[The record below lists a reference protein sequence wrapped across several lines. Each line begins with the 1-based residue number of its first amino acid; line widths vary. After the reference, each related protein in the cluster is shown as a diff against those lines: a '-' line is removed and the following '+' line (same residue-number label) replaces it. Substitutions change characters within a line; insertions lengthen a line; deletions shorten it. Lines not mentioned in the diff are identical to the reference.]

1 MVKKVKKYPHAFF
14 ERNTWNHRTKKL
26 LPDYTIKYG
35 KKGGF
40 ETAEEAEK
48 AYQEHI
54 KEFDRKMNMT
64 FLEVDKEVTLKN
76 FLLYWYVSIFSERV
90 QSTTRYL
97 VSYVL
102 YGMLLPNID
111 EKKTEAGDSMEDG
124 YFKIWI
130 TFVVLVM
137 EDQDLPHTYIPIIKN

>member
-76 FLLYWYVSIFSERV
+76 FLLYWYVSIFFRK
-90 QSTTRYL
+90 STVNYPIFSIL
-97 VSYVL
+97 C
-102 YGMLLPNID
+102 
-111 EKKTEAGDSMEDG
+111 A
-124 YFKIWI
+124 IWNAI
-130 TFVVLVM
+130 T
-137 EDQDLPHTYIPIIKN
+137 

>member
-64 FLEVDKEVTLKN
+64 FMDRTDSYGAGLSGL
-76 FLLYWYVSIFSERV
+76 FLSGCCAAVYPV
-90 QSTTRYL
+90 
-97 VSYVL
+97 
-102 YGMLLPNID
+102 
-111 EKKTEAGDSMEDG
+111 
-124 YFKIWI
+124 
-130 TFVVLVM
+130 
-137 EDQDLPHTYIPIIKN
+137 

>member
-102 YGMLLPNID
+102 YGN
-111 EKKTEAGDSMEDG
+111 A
-124 YFKIWI
+124 I
-130 TFVVLVM
+130 T
-137 EDQDLPHTYIPIIKN
+137 

>member
-1 MVKKVKKYPHAFF
+1 MQFF

-26 LPDYTIKYG
+26 LRIITIKYG

-64 FLEVDKEVTLKN
+64 FLEVDKEVTLKK
-76 FLLYWYVSIFSERV
+76 LLTLLVCEYLFRKSTVNYPIFSI
-90 QSTTRYL
+90 L
-97 VSYVL
+97 C
-102 YGMLLPNID
+102 
-111 EKKTEAGDSMEDG
+111 A
-124 YFKIWI
+124 IWNAI
-130 TFVVLVM
+130 T
-137 EDQDLPHTYIPIIKN
+137 